1 MHFIQHITG
10 HNSIAHWPFIPCV
23 PLLVIFTKGGTI
35 PFVYFIVSV
44 ADSVP
49 PSPMGNRVKNGPEMH
64 LLTKIRLIL
73 YCFFGN
79 GCELSVVDVQVFNVM
94 YLKCKGNGVSANH
107 LDFKAL
113 NIQSNFEGTTM
124 RRASTLK

>member
-94 YLKCKGNGVSANH
+94 YLKCNGVYKIGLFIGFMVPKMTFLSSQAQPKNG
-107 LDFKAL
+107 L
-113 NIQSNFEGTTM
+113 
-124 RRASTLK
+124 